1 MATQL
6 IPLLQPGPRDP
17 VPANVVVEDD
27 ASTVEL
33 RAFARHY
40 VSVLLE
46 LEGVRVTPATIA
58 DSHP

>member
-6 IPLLQPGPRDP
+6 APQRTSAAQSAPEIRKL
-17 VPANVVVEDD
+17 DD
-27 ASTVEL
+27 ASTADV

-58 DSHP
+58 DAQL

>member
-6 IPLLQPGPRDP
+6 APDQPRRDP
-17 VPANVVVEDD
+17 APGVAIVDD
-27 ASTVEL
+27 ESTVEV

-40 VSVLLE
+40 VSILLD

-58 DSHP
+58 DA